1 MTESTSSRYLSGV
14 PIWFNL
20 KNSKNEKNSAAS
32 ADHGHLTMKDIIDHM
47 KRNHIEYET
56 LNVRTSP
63 ETMESVRFLSCQKFT
78 REMTYTHQHGHTHI
92 YIDKEYYCDREE
104 L

>member
-47 KRNHIEYET
+47 KRNHIEYDT

-63 ETMESVRFLSCQKFT
+63 ETMESVRFLSCQKL
-78 REMTYTHQHGHTHI
+78 MTYTYQHGHTHI
-92 YIDKEYYCDREE
+92 YR
-104 L
+104 